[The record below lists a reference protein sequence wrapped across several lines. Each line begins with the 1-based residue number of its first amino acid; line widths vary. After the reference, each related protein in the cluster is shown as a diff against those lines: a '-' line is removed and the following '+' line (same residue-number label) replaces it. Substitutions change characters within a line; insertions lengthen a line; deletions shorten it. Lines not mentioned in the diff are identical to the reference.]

1 MSENYYD
8 ILGISKNATKEEI
21 KKQYKK
27 LALIYHPDK
36 NRDNEEATNKFK
48 AIAEAYATL
57 SDDEKKRSYDMF
69 GASDQQYAED
79 PFSMFNNIFNDHLS
93 SFMNMGY
100 EKNININDILNN
112 LKGFSNSN
120 INIPDIPNVHVK
132 FHTFTTEKN
141 NTSNIN
147 NTIHP
152 NHLNHPNDK
161 NQSNHKQEK
170 IIVEKPKTIVM
181 DINVSLE
188 DIFKKEKKEI
198 LLDRY
203 RNKNGKLK
211 LSSKKIEI
219 YIFDKE
225 IYLEK
230 NGNENEGSSE
240 RGDIIININNSANAS
255 FKRIND
261 YDILYFKEI
270 NFKEIYNN
278 TSFKL
283 TLPNNETIKIINDNF
298 RDNKNLLQKIIDKG
312 IPYLNDN
319 NEWVYG
325 DLYIQYNVIFP
336 DLDDLYDIVNEIY
349 EEEID
354 EDIDEKNHEEIK
366 NNNNKKYTKSI
377 KCDINEL
384 FENY

>member
-48 AIAEAYATL
+48 SIAEAYATL

-69 GASDQQYAED
+69 GASDQQYNED

-100 EKNININDILNN
+100 EKNINVNDILNN

-132 FHTFTTEKN
+132 FHTFTTGKN

-147 NTIHP
+147 NTIYP
-152 NHLNHPNDK
+152 NQQNDYNQF
-161 NQSNHKQEK
+161 NQSNNNIKQEK
-170 IIVEKPKTIVM
+170 IIVEKPKTIVL

-198 LLDRY
+198 LLNRY

-230 NGNENEGSSE
+230 NGNENDGSSE
-240 RGDIIININNSANAS
+240 RGDIIININNSANLS

-298 RDNKNLLQKIIDKG
+298 RDNKNLLQKITDKG

-319 NEWVYG
+319 NDWVYG

-354 EDIDEKNHEEIK
+354 EDTK
-366 NNNNKKYTKSI
+366 NNNNKKYIKSI
-377 KCDINEL
+377 KCDINEI